1 MSHILRPEPGQSS
14 HDSQG
19 TRYSIRDGKSSLARP
34 RARREPAENMGQIK
48 VEITDV
54 KKEAFTAINPNG
66 RLPAITD
73 PNTGIT
79 LWESGA
85 IIEYLVET
93 YDTESRLSYTSFPEK
108 FHLKQFLAF
117 QMSGQVTSC
126 PLLIRNDN
134 SDGQQGPYFGQLGW
148 FKMFHPEDVPSA
160 KERYEEQ
167 TVRVLSVLDRVL
179 KGREYLVGDKAYVL
193 LSFSRVAHS

>member
-1 MSHILRPEPGQSS
+1 MPIREKRTI
-14 HDSQG
+14 SQH
-19 TRYSIRDGKSSLARP
+19 
-34 RARREPAENMGQIK
+34 GQIK
-48 VEITDV
+48 VEFTDV
-54 KKEAFTAINPNG
+54 KKEHFTTVNPNG

-93 YDTESRLSYTSFPEK
+93 YDTENRLSYTSFPEK

-126 PLLIRNDN
+126 PPTH
-134 SDGQQGPYFGQLGW
+134 SQQQL
-148 FKMFHPEDVPSA
+148 
-160 KERYEEQ
+160 
-167 TVRVLSVLDRVL
+167 
-179 KGREYLVGDKAYVL
+179 
-193 LSFSRVAHS
+193 